1 MAKILIVDDS
11 RTLRAQLRRDLSHDG
26 HTVLEAQDGE
36 HGLTVFDGEGPF
48 DLIVS
53 DVNMPVRDG
62 LSMASE
68 IRSKPAGREL
78 PIFMLTSEGGVSAK
92 QLGRSV
98 GVTAWIVKPYDRSL
112 LLAAVRQVA
121 PSETCGTVD

>member
-11 RTLRAQLRRDLSHDG
+11 RTLRAQLLRDLGGAGHD
-26 HTVLEAQDGE
+26 VSEARDGE
-36 HGLTVFDGEGPF
+36 NGLQVFDDHGPF

-68 IRSKPAGREL
+68 IRSRPTGRHL

-98 GVTAWIVKPYDRSL
+98 GVTAWIVKPYDKAL
-112 LLAAVRQVA
+112 LLSAVEQVA
-121 PSETCGTVD
+121 PTEA